1 MKIVVCD
8 DSLEYLLKIEKLLL
22 KYQEL
27 NPGRNFEIEKYSDAL
42 KLCNKIQK
50 KEIADVYI
58 LDIIMSD
65 TTGIDIGNLLKK
77 TKEGCVIIYIT
88 SSDDFALE
96 AYGVHAIRYLLKPV
110 KEGHFFEALDYAMS
124 YTETKKDALYLVKTK
139 DGLVSVPYGKIEYIE
154 NVSRILE
161 ICLTDGEKLKSIF
174 IRKSFD
180 EEIIDLEKEKSFIK
194 VHKSFLV
201 NMKYIKKLSKDSII
215 MESGANL
222 PVSKKNAAFVRKEY
236 LLFVSGQYR

>member
-110 KEGHFFEALDYAMS
+110 KEEHFFEALDYAMS

-154 NVSRILE
+154 NVSRIF
-161 ICLTDGEKLKSIF
+161 EKGFTGSNGRARGQATGMGLYLC
-174 IRKSFD
+174 RKLCGRLGIGLRAES
-180 EEIIDLEKEKSFIK
+180 
-194 VHKSFLV
+194 
-201 NMKYIKKLSKDSII
+201 KYG
-215 MESGANL
+215 SGTRML
-222 PVSKKNAAFVRKEY
+222 LHFPVGNFTGRE
-236 LLFVSGQYR
+236 QD

>member
-77 TKEGCVIIYIT
+77 TKR
-88 SSDDFALE
+88 AQ
-96 AYGVHAIRYLLKPV
+96 KN
-110 KEGHFFEALDYAMS
+110 
-124 YTETKKDALYLVKTK
+124 KKFQ
-139 DGLVSVPYGKIEYIE
+139 
-154 NVSRILE
+154 R
-161 ICLTDGEKLKSIF
+161 
-174 IRKSFD
+174 
-180 EEIIDLEKEKSFIK
+180 
-194 VHKSFLV
+194 
-201 NMKYIKKLSKDSII
+201 
-215 MESGANL
+215 
-222 PVSKKNAAFVRKEY
+222 
-236 LLFVSGQYR
+236 